1 MNGAA
6 AAQPAVNT
14 HARTQAHSRLAG
26 LSRLAGRARTH
37 ACTHARTHARR
48 THARAQRSFA
58 EQCDARGQ
66 GHGRIFINYG
76 LIVRHICMHMVTE
89 IIRTAP
95 RHGVLGSVGE
105 VPCSSMCQAFRDGCR
120 TWKCRQFLNFVFAVH
135 YFKTFMADGKNLN
148 ETSSDVRLHSSSLRL

>member
-1 MNGAA
+1 
-6 AAQPAVNT
+6 
-14 HARTQAHSRLAG
+14 
-26 LSRLAGRARTH
+26 
-37 ACTHARTHARR
+37 
-48 THARAQRSFA
+48 
-58 EQCDARGQ
+58 
-66 GHGRIFINYG
+66 
-76 LIVRHICMHMVTE
+76 MHMVTE